1 MKTRSS
7 LPIVAVLFAA
17 LTLPTQTFAQSTN
30 VKTPNKNQSAKFKS
44 AIFKGSGNLI
54 ESNSYASFIGG
65 GH

>member
-44 AIFKGSGNLI
+44 AIFKGSGN
-54 ESNSYASFIGG
+54 
-65 GH
+65 